1 MPTRID
7 KIIMAAAAGNKPPA
21 IQAANRRLSRIL
33 WPYMAIASLVGLAFP
48 SDWASSL
55 GPIATPLDWT
65 ARIVPSIEKAAAISP
80 LGDLVRGY
88 LAFLFLTS
96 FLMILV
102 VVWRDP
108 LVERFKYAFTSG
120 NANLLPRILFIYGL
134 GVPALLF
141 GIWAVWSLP
150 GEPQLGL
157 TPTRG
162 QAIFSLMLT
171 SRVALAVFGTFIV
184 AMTSLLAWLCLVF
197 VVGPIAYLFKRDS
210 GS

>member
-1 MPTRID
+1 MDTRID

-21 IQAANRRLSRIL
+21 IRAANRRLSRIL
-33 WPYMAIASLVGLAFP
+33 WPYMAIASLIGLVFP
-48 SDWASSL
+48 SDWANSL
-55 GPIATPLDWT
+55 GPIALPLEWT

-88 LAFLFLTS
+88 LAFLFSTS

-120 NANLLPRILFIYGL
+120 NMNLLPRILFVYGL
-134 GVPALLF
+134 GLPALLL

-150 GEPQLGL
+150 GELRLGL

-171 SRVALAVFGTFIV
+171 NRVALALFSTFIV
-184 AMTSLLAWLCLVF
+184 ATTSILAWLCF
-197 VVGPIAYLFKRDS
+197 VCIAGPIAAVLNRD
-210 GS
+210 

>member
-1 MPTRID
+1 
-7 KIIMAAAAGNKPPA
+7 MAVYGHCFVSRARFP
-21 IQAANRRLSRIL
+21 IRL
-33 WPYMAIASLVGLAFP
+33 GE
-48 SDWASSL
+48 SL

-120 NANLLPRILFIYGL
+120 NAKLLPRILFIYGL
-134 GVPALLF
+134 GVPALLLVSGLF
-141 GIWAVWSLP
+141 GACRENRNWVLRPREVKPYSA
-150 GEPQLGL
+150 
-157 TPTRG
+157 
-162 QAIFSLMLT
+162 
-171 SRVALAVFGTFIV
+171 
-184 AMTSLLAWLCLVF
+184 
-197 VVGPIAYLFKRDS
+197 
-210 GS
+210 